1 MANPTHGT
9 QDRTDSRCGVS
20 GGAIVEN
27 GSVVKDPTASHLHE
41 QTNHH
46 CHESSSTPLSELALP
61 SYKPSCSTPIY
72 YSSPQKSYSDLDPDS
87 HSLTSQDSGIPTLEI
102 NPPEPILHS
111 HQRPGDGGLILD
123 SNHDSPATLPLDN
136 NPCDDSAM
144 RKSSTFPR
152 SGYDSIRLFS
162 PALRLSA
169 TSGMGFGGGALNRSD
184 DISVCSVSSMSTEL
198 SVSNEDI
205 LDFTVTSDSSAIVTL
220 ETDTSGTAHF
230 SDVTLS
236 SSPGNSRDLWSPG
249 RLHPGSGSM
258 QQEEDGRQ
266 KKLGPL
272 ASLFTRSLFARRVKD
287 SRPVEERD
295 PGWKLFGKVPPR
307 EGPIKDPKK
316 IQKEYETKSGRAGP
330 GNPTS
335 PRQSVRKNLDFEP
348 LSTTALILEDRPA

>member
-1 MANPTHGT
+1 MKIKGIGLILFP
-9 QDRTDSRCGVS
+9 GVS

-27 GSVVKDPTASHLHE
+27 GSVVKDLTASDLHDH
-41 QTNHH
+41 TNHH
-46 CHESSSTPLSELALP
+46 NHDPSTTRQSEPVLP
-61 SYKPSCSTPIY
+61 SYKPSCSSTPIY
-72 YSSPQKSYSDLDPDS
+72 YSSPQKFYADLDQDS

-111 HQRPGDGGLILD
+111 HQRPGDAGLILA
-123 SNHDSPATLPLDN
+123 SSHDSPATLPLE
-136 NPCDDSAM
+136 DDPSDGNAI

-169 TSGMGFGGGALNRSD
+169 TVGMGVGGGALNRSD

-220 ETDTSGTAHF
+220 ETDDSGTAHF

-236 SSPGNSRDLWSPG
+236 SSPGNPRDFWSPVH
-249 RLHPGSGSM
+249 LHPGSGGL

-272 ASLFTRSLFARRVKD
+272 ASLFNR
-287 SRPVEERD
+287 
-295 PGWKLFGKVPPR
+295 
-307 EGPIKDPKK
+307 
-316 IQKEYETKSGRAGP
+316 
-330 GNPTS
+330 
-335 PRQSVRKNLDFEP
+335 
-348 LSTTALILEDRPA
+348 